1 MANIMGLRM
10 IAEGVETEDQINYLL
25 NMGCIYGQGY
35 FFYKPLPVEEIK
47 ILLND
52 ENNVD
57 YRGIQARKI
66 EHIRFKD
73 LFQFLDQLPFMM
85 YIVTMWSC
93 CR

>member
-1 MANIMGLRM
+1 MGILEAVTRMANIMGLRM

-25 NMGCIYGQGY
+25 NMGCIYGRGY

-57 YRGIQARKI
+57 YRGFGHEKLSMCVSRICFSLSWQVIA
-66 EHIRFKD
+66 
-73 LFQFLDQLPFMM
+73 
-85 YIVTMWSC
+85 Y
-93 CR
+93 